1 MDLVFRL
8 LFRTADRNPGLN
20 FMPLPYSWYQLVVHS
35 ISIFFVARELGMQGF
50 VFKKSAED
58 EVDILSLSNSG
69 LFFLI
74 QRMIPAT
81 AIR

>member
-1 MDLVFRL
+1 
-8 LFRTADRNPGLN
+8 
-20 FMPLPYSWYQLVVHS
+20 
-35 ISIFFVARELGMQGF
+35 MQGF